1 VIKSVLGDRLDGWIH
16 AAFPFLF
23 RRRVNPNALTVSGTL
38 VSFAAATAFALGEF
52 PLGGVLM
59 LAGGFFDLV
68 DGVVAR
74 HHGVTSRFG
83 AFLDATLDRVT
94 DMAVLLGITMYYAI
108 AGEPGLVLLAGY
120 ALASGVLVSYTKARA
135 ELEVSDFRVG
145 LLERG
150 ERVGLIAA
158 GALFGFMV
166 AALWIV
172 SIGSTITVIQRFA
185 LAYREMERRDASERV
200 VAAQLMVDGKHT

>member
-1 VIKSVLGDRLDGWIH
+1 VIKAALGDRLDAWIR
-16 AAFPFLF
+16 AALPFLF
-23 RRRVNPNALTVSGTL
+23 RRPVNPNGLTVAGTL
-38 VSFAAATAFALGEF
+38 VSFAAAAAFALGEF
-52 PLGGVLM
+52 AWGGVLM
-59 LAGGFFDLV
+59 LAGGFFDLI

-94 DMAVLLGITMYYAI
+94 DMAILLGITMYYAI
-108 AGEPGLVLLAGY
+108 AGEPGRVLLAGY
-120 ALASGVLVSYTKARA
+120 ALASGVLVSYVKARA

-150 ERVGLIAA
+150 ERVGVIAA
-158 GALFGFMV
+158 GAIFGFMV
-166 AALWIV
+166 VALWIV
-172 SIGSTITVIQRFA
+172 AVGSTITVIQRFA

-200 VAAQLMVDGKHT
+200 GEHT

>member
-1 VIKSVLGDRLDGWIH
+1 VIKSLLGDRLDAWIQ

-23 RRRVNPNALTVSGTL
+23 RRRVNPNVLTVMGTL

-52 PLGGVLM
+52 AWGGVLM
-59 LAGGFFDLV
+59 LAGGSFDLV

-74 HHGVTSRFG
+74 HHGVASRFG

-94 DMAVLLGITMYYAI
+94 DMAVLLGIAMYYAI
-108 AGEPGLVLLAGY
+108 GGEPGRVLLAGY
-120 ALASGVLVSYTKARA
+120 ALSSGVLVSYTKARA
-135 ELEVSDFRVG
+135 ELEVRDFRVG

-172 SIGSTITVIQRFA
+172 SIGSTITVFQRFA
-185 LAYREMERRDASERV
+185 LAYREMERRDALERVGGARV
-200 VAAQLMVDGKHT
+200 VAEGEHT

>member
-1 VIKSVLGDRLDGWIH
+1 LIKSALGDRLDAWIQ
-16 AAFPFLF
+16 AALPFLF
-23 RRRVNPNALTVSGTL
+23 RRPVNPNGLTVAGML
-38 VSFAAATAFALGEF
+38 VSFAAAVAFALGEF
-52 PLGGVLM
+52 AWGGVLM
-59 LAGGFFDLV
+59 LAGGFFDLI

-74 HHGVTSRFG
+74 HHGVASRFG

-94 DMAVLLGITMYYAI
+94 DMAILLGITMYYAI
-108 AGEPGLVLLAGY
+108 AGEPGRVLLAGY
-120 ALASGVLVSYTKARA
+120 VLACGVLVSYVKARA

-158 GALFGFMV
+158 GGILGFMV
-166 AALWIV
+166 VALWIV
-172 SIGSTITVIQRFA
+172 AVGSTITVIQRFA

-200 VAAQLMVDGKHT
+200 GEHT